1 VDLGRGGAATYAK
14 HVPRVVT
21 LDRVTAVPAS
31 ADPQAVAE
39 AAREREF
46 EA

>member
-1 VDLGRGGAATYAK
+1 
-14 HVPRVVT
+14 VT
-21 LDRVTAVPAS
+21 LDHATAVPAAP

-39 AAREREF
+39 AARQQAEREF

>member
-1 VDLGRGGAATYAK
+1 VSAVFAQ

-21 LDRVTAVPAS
+21 LDRVTAVPAAS

-39 AAREREF
+39 AARQ
-46 EA
+46 